1 MGWQADYQ
9 MRGPRWAGHAY
20 LMPEISEDA
29 LILETGCGNGKT
41 LRSLGQNA
49 VGIDISSAAVQLAGP
64 SALVGD
70 VRHLPFKDS
79 VFDIIFCWHVLG
91 HLFFKERKTAADEML
106 RVLKPGGVLYFKDFS
121 GNDFRYGKGTEV
133 EPSSFLRGDGIVT
146 HYFERE
152 ELISLFGPSDI
163 SVVSWDLRIKGV
175 NNHRE
180 EILLSH
186 KKKPILNNYA
196 RSFPFTQVQ

>member
-9 MRGPRWAGHAY
+9 MRGPRWAGPSY
-20 LMPEISEDA
+20 LLPEIPENA

-41 LRSLGQNA
+41 LSSLGPNA
-49 VGIDISSAAVQLAGP
+49 IGIDISPTAVKLAGS

-70 VRHLPFKDS
+70 IRFLPFNDEI
-79 VFDIIFCWHVLG
+79 FDIIFCWHVLG
-91 HLFFKERKTAADEML
+91 HLSSAERRTAADEML

-121 GNDFRYGKGTEV
+121 RNDFRYGKGTEV

-146 HYFERE
+146 HYFGPE
-152 ELISLFGPSDI
+152 ELISLFGQSVI
-163 SVVSWDLRIKGV
+163 STTSWNLRIKGV
-175 NNHRE
+175 DNHRE

-186 KKKPILNNYA
+186 KKTN
-196 RSFPFTQVQ
+196 TE

>member
-1 MGWQADYQ
+1 MGWQTDYQ
-9 MRGPRWAGHAY
+9 TRGPRWGGSSY
-20 LMPEISEDA
+20 LLPEIPEHA

-49 VGIDISSAAVQLAGP
+49 VGIDISPAAVQLAGP

-91 HLFFKERKTAADEML
+91 HLFFKERKIAADEML
-106 RVLKPGGVLYFKDFS
+106 RVLKPEGVLYFKDFS
-121 GNDFRYGKGTEV
+121 RNDFRYGKGTEV

-146 HYFERE
+146 HYFEQK
-152 ELISLFGPSDI
+152 ELVSLFGPSDI
-163 SVVSWDLRIKGV
+163 STVSWDLRIKGV
-175 NNHRE
+175 DNRRE
-180 EILLSH
+180 EIFLSH
-186 KKKPILNNYA
+186 KKTN
-196 RSFPFTQVQ
+196 SE

>member
-1 MGWQADYQ
+1 MGWQTDYQ
-9 MRGPRWAGHAY
+9 TRGSLWAGASY
-20 LMPEISEDA
+20 LLPEIPENA
-29 LILETGCGNGKT
+29 LVLETGCGNGKT

-70 VRHLPFKDS
+70 VRFLPFKDS

-91 HLFFKERKTAADEML
+91 HLSFLERKTAADEML

-121 GNDFRYGKGTEV
+121 RNDFRYGKGTEV

-146 HYFERE
+146 HYFEPE

-163 SVVSWDLRIKGV
+163 SAVSWDLRIKGV
-175 NNHRE
+175 NNRRE

-186 KKKPILNNYA
+186 KKTN
-196 RSFPFTQVQ
+196 SE

>member
-1 MGWQADYQ
+1 MGWQTDYQ
-9 MRGPRWAGHAY
+9 TRGSLWAGSSY
-20 LMPEISEDA
+20 LLPEIPENA
-29 LILETGCGNGKT
+29 LVLETGCGNGKT

-79 VFDIIFCWHVLG
+79 VFDIIFCWHILA
-91 HLFFKERKTAADEML
+91 HLLFKERKTAADEML
-106 RVLKPGGVLYFKDFS
+106 RVLKPGGVLYLKDFS
-121 GNDFRYGKGTEV
+121 RNDFRYGKGIEV
-133 EPSSFLRGDGIVT
+133 EPSSFLRGDRIVT
-146 HYFERE
+146 HYFEQE

-163 SVVSWDLRIKGV
+163 STVSWDLRIKGV
-175 NNHRE
+175 NNRRE

-186 KKKPILNNYA
+186 KKTNIE
-196 RSFPFTQVQ
+196 

>member
-1 MGWQADYQ
+1 MGWQTDYQ
-9 MRGPRWAGHAY
+9 TRGSLWAGASY
-20 LMPEISEDA
+20 LLPEIPENA
-29 LILETGCGNGKT
+29 LVLETGCGNGKT

-91 HLFFKERKTAADEML
+91 HLFFKGRKTAADEML
-106 RVLKPGGVLYFKDFS
+106 RVLKPRGVLYFKDFS
-121 GNDFRYGKGTEV
+121 RNDFRYGKGTEV

-146 HYFERE
+146 HYFEQE
-152 ELISLFGPSDI
+152 ELVSLFGPSDI
-163 SVVSWDLRIKGV
+163 SAVSWDLRIKGV
-175 NNHRE
+175 NNRRE
-180 EILLSH
+180 EIFLSH
-186 KKKPILNNYA
+186 KKTNTK
-196 RSFPFTQVQ
+196 

>member
-1 MGWQADYQ
+1 MGWQTDYQ
-9 MRGPRWAGHAY
+9 TRGSLWAGASY
-20 LMPEISEDA
+20 LLPEIPENA
-29 LILETGCGNGKT
+29 LVLETGCGNGKT

-49 VGIDISSAAVQLAGP
+49 VGIDISSAAVQLTDS

-70 VRHLPFKDS
+70 VRFLPFKDS

-121 GNDFRYGKGTEV
+121 RNDFRYGKGTEV

-146 HYFERE
+146 HYFEPE
-152 ELISLFGPSDI
+152 ELISLFGPSDF
-163 SVVSWDLRIKGV
+163 STVSWDLRIKGV
-175 NNHRE
+175 NNRRE

-186 KKKPILNNYA
+186 KKTN
-196 RSFPFTQVQ
+196 SE

>member
-1 MGWQADYQ
+1 MGWQTDYQ
-9 MRGPRWAGHAY
+9 TRGSLWAGASY
-20 LMPEISEDA
+20 ILPEIPENA

-41 LRSLGQNA
+41 LRLLAQNA
-49 VGIDISSAAVQLAGP
+49 IGIDISLAAVQLAGP
-64 SALVGD
+64 LALVGD
-70 VRHLPFKDS
+70 VRSLPFSDS

-121 GNDFRYGKGTEV
+121 RNDFRYGKGTEV

-146 HYFERE
+146 HYFESE

-163 SVVSWDLRIKGV
+163 SLVSWDLRIKGV
-175 NNHRE
+175 NNRRE
-180 EILLSH
+180 EIFLSH
-186 KKKPILNNYA
+186 KKINIE
-196 RSFPFTQVQ
+196 